1 MRNTKTYI
9 SLFTVLLGVV
19 IVLGIVSI
27 LYVGNYEDNRLRAA
41 FSVKTEMIARSLD
54 ASLVEALTGTETD
67 LEIAPY
73 NTLKDKMAQIK
84 AADTAA
90 RFVYLMGYENN
101 EMFFFVDSEPV
112 SSEDYSAP
120 GDIYNDATAEQI
132 AVFFEGKP
140 LIEGPY
146 EDNWGSWVSATA
158 ALRDPQTGMIV
169 GVLGIDVNSD
179 EWRREVWSAQTIP
192 LVILISLVIILIIF
206 FINHARTTILIQK
219 LKTYNELIKQFV
231 SFASHQLRTP
241 LSGIKWATETLL
253 ETKTLATE
261 QVAMLQKIDSLND
274 TMLEVIKDFL
284 DMSSIERDGKVFI
297 EQTHADIGP
306 LIQKA
311 IVDNSEEA
319 RKKGITITAH
329 KDVYASHT
337 LYIDGQKTYSV
348 LDNLLSNAIKYSPI
362 NSTVTVSAHKE
373 GSRYIVRVRDA
384 GIGIPKEDQPYI
396 FNNFYRA
403 HNTKEIQGTG
413 IGLYLV
419 KVIMEAHGG
428 VVAFESTEGKG
439 TEFRLEFPL

>member
-1 MRNTKTYI
+1 MRNAKTYI
-9 SLFTVLLGVV
+9 SLFTILLGIV

-27 LYVGNYEDNRLRAA
+27 LYVGSYEDGRLRAA

-67 LEIAPY
+67 LETVPY
-73 NTLKDKMAQIK
+73 NILKDKMVQIK
-84 AADTAA
+84 AADPAA

-101 EMFFFVDSEPV
+101 EMFFFVDSEPA

-120 GDIYNDATAEQI
+120 GDVYDDATAEQI
-132 AVFFEGKP
+132 AVFFDGKP
-140 LIEGPY
+140 LVEGPY
-146 EDNWGSWVSATA
+146 EDNWGNWVSATA

-169 GVLGIDVNSD
+169 GVLGIDVNSQ
-179 EWRREVWSAQTIP
+179 EWQREVWSAQIIP
-192 LVILISLVIILIIF
+192 LVILISLIIILIIF
-206 FINHARTTILIQK
+206 FINHTRTSLLIEK

-253 ETKTLATE
+253 EEKTLAAE
-261 QVAMLQKIDSLND
+261 QVSLLQKIDGLNN

-284 DMSSIERDGKVFI
+284 DMSRIERDGRVFI
-297 EQTHADIGP
+297 EQTHADISP
-306 LIQKA
+306 IIQKA
-311 IVDNSEEA
+311 VADNSDEA
-319 RKKGITITAH
+319 RKKHITLHVEQDTHVSQVLHI
-329 KDVYASHT
+329 DV
-337 LYIDGQKTYSV
+337 QKTYSV
-348 LDNLLSNAIKYSPI
+348 IDNLLSNAIKYSPI
-362 NSTVTVSAHKE
+362 DSTVTIRATKE
-373 GSRYIVRVRDA
+373 GSRYVVRVRDR
-384 GIGIPKEDQPYI
+384 GIGIPKEDQPRI
-396 FNNFYRA
+396 FNNFFRA

-428 VVAFESTEGKG
+428 AAGFESTEGKG